1 MPCSGWIGVAFDR
14 EGPRWLCRYV
24 CRVVTY
30 TSRGTGRGGPS
41 DNSRGTPEATKW
53 WIRETRAGR
62 NWPLLDPALPA
73 LSSSLRSQIVWGAAR
88 TSVLSDSQRGA
99 WAGSWYPE
107 RLAQSRPPASL
118 PLGLEPLCARSLPVV
133 CPVSCGEH
141 GKSQQRTVLTQSPW
155 VRAWEALWSLGRVGG
170 VVSTVPFSP
179 EFSKCLGS
187 RAQIHAPTPAAPG
200 SSSSQGWQ

>member
-1 MPCSGWIGVAFDR
+1 M
-14 EGPRWLCRYV
+14 
-24 CRVVTY
+24 
-30 TSRGTGRGGPS
+30 
-41 DNSRGTPEATKW
+41 
-53 WIRETRAGR
+53 
-62 NWPLLDPALPA
+62 LDPALPA